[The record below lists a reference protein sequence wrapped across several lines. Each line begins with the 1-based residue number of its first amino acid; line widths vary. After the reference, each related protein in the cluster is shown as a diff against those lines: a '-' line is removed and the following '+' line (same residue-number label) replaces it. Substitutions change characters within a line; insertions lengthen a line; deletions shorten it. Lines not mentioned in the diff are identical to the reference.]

1 MSGSN
6 VHNHIHSLMYV
17 YSLQHFTA
25 KRLLYSLQV
34 FRKVHRRPSYL
45 EWRVHQR
52 TPGDSAEKSYP
63 TLTWFVVG
71 VGGMEFDRGRENV
84 LGRGKLVGLGAEGS
98 REPRDSEE
106 ETEPSSGS

>member
-1 MSGSN
+1 MRKVVVLS
-6 VHNHIHSLMYV
+6 
-17 YSLQHFTA
+17 
-25 KRLLYSLQV
+25 KRD
-34 FRKVHRRPSYL
+34 RKVHRRPSYL

-52 TPGDSAEKSYP
+52 TPGDSAEKRDP